1 MQVLRAAYTLL
12 LQLKEIIMTIRNT
25 LAASAL
31 ILTTAFAGIASAS
44 ISTGSLGIDVQ
55 SAAGSGHVG
64 VILKDGVATLT
75 GGVDS
80 QVEANAAE
88 LAPLTSR
95 VSTKSSITFLSPTD
109 HGCFM
114 TRRSQ

>member
-1 MQVLRAAYTLL
+1 
-12 LQLKEIIMTIRNT
+12 MTIRNT

-44 ISTGSLGIDVQ
+44 ISTGSLGVDVQ

-64 VILKDGVATLT
+64 VILQDGVATLT

-80 QVEANAAE
+80 KVEANAAE
-88 LAPLTSR
+88 LAAAHFPGVDR
-95 VSTKSSITFLSPTD
+95 VVNHISVSN
-109 HGCFM
+109 
-114 TRRSQ
+114 

>member
-1 MQVLRAAYTLL
+1 
-12 LQLKEIIMTIRNT
+12 MTIRNT

-31 ILTTAFAGIASAS
+31 ILATAFAGIASAN
-44 ISTGSLGIDVQ
+44 ISTGSLGVDVQ

-64 VILKDGVATLT
+64 VMLRNGIATLT

-88 LAPLTSR
+88 MAAAAFPGVETVISHIS
-95 VSTKSSITFLSPTD
+95 VSN
-109 HGCFM
+109 
-114 TRRSQ
+114 